1 MIETGEDL
9 PSDQSEK
16 KQAPG
21 DELMT
26 GKMTGL
32 KNEIYLVVF
41 LPQLFQEIGRER
53 GNEKVRK
60 RRHPGELRKTG
71 NPFVVLRMKLMKM
84 DGQQYDAKAQ
94 DDGVKLVSYHIGL
107 ITVKDYYTCASPG
120 LY

>member
-16 KQAPG
+16 KQALG

-32 KNEIYLVVF
+32 KNGIYLVVF
-41 LPQLFQEIGRER
+41 LPQLFQERGRE
-53 GNEKVRK
+53 NEKVRK
-60 RRHPGELRKTG
+60 RKDPGELRKTG

-107 ITVKDYYTCASPG
+107 ITFKDYYTCASPG
-120 LY
+120 LN